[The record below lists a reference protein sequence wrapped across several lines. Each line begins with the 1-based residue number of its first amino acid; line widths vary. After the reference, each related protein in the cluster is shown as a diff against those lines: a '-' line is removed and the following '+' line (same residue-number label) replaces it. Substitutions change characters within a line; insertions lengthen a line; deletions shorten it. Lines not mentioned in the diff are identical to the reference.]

1 VWAKFQV
8 VQIFSQLQKLVPTK
22 SGVYIR
28 NYYFCVNM
36 VILVATSP
44 ASLYFDYGI
53 AVSPSLVALTAVF
66 VFLKFCAHFGFLC
79 ALISHNLCTLD
90 VGGWLTSRPGRLTPV
105 NDSVPMVMQL
115 SKIWLHLWDKECW
128 IAVAVPVELLIV
140 AGHGCCSRQHASLRS
155 SDKIGFTAV
164 TQVLTAVLMKIKVVW
179 GITSCPMVSSYR
191 RFGGT

>member
-1 VWAKFQV
+1 M
-8 VQIFSQLQKLVPTK
+8 QIFSQLQKLVPTK

-28 NYYFCVNM
+28 NYYFCVNV

-66 VFLKFCAHFGFLC
+66 MFLKFCSHFSFLC
-79 ALISHNLCTLD
+79 VLISHNLCTLD

-115 SKIWLHLWDKECW
+115 SKISLHL
-128 IAVAVPVELLIV
+128 
-140 AGHGCCSRQHASLRS
+140 
-155 SDKIGFTAV
+155 
-164 TQVLTAVLMKIKVVW
+164 
-179 GITSCPMVSSYR
+179 
-191 RFGGT
+191 